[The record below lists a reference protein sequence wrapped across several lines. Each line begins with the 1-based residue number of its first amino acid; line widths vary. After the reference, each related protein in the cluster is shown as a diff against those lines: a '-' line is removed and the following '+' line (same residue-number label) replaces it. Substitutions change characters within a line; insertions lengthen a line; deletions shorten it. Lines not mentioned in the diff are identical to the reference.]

1 MVYNGFPYC
10 DNMPFYAIHPSV
22 DIVSRLAAFVK
33 CKVAGI

>member
-22 DIVSRLAAFVK
+22 DIVTRYAALVK
-33 CKVAGI
+33 YQVAVI